1 MPLTTPRHPT
11 PAPAP
16 DGQPAGAPDPDGHP
30 TPAPAP
36 DRRPAGP
43 AGPRLLPGPAP
54 VKGVGPGLLL
64 ALLATVVWS
73 GSFVATRD
81 MADSVPPVQAVFWR
95 WTIALLAV
103 APFAVRPFLRQR
115 AVIRRH
121 LGFTALA
128 SLFGVAL
135 YNTLVHQAGLTT
147 SAGNMGMIMA
157 ASPVL
162 MAGYA
167 RLGGERLGTR
177 RLLGMTV
184 AVLGV
189 LLLVGEGSL
198 AIDLAAGDL
207 WMFAA
212 ALSFASYSALLKRR
226 PEGIDGLAFLFTT
239 FVLGALML
247 APAYAVSLAVQGG
260 FPAVPATV
268 GPLLYVG
275 VLSSAVAF
283 FAWNKAISLIGAA
296 RAGVVYHLQPVCA
309 ALLSYA
315 LLGEELGPTG
325 GVCMVLILGGVALGS
340 AAGGRPAARAGATTP
355 PEPPAPAGRPEAP
368 DTLRP

>member
-1 MPLTTPRHPT
+1 MTLTTPRHPPT
-11 PAPAP
+11 TTAPDDLPPTTAAPGESPRPAPAK
-16 DGQPAGAPDPDGHP
+16 GAG
-30 TPAPAP
+30 
-36 DRRPAGP
+36 
-43 AGPRLLPGPAP
+43 L
-54 VKGVGPGLLL
+54 GLLL

-95 WTIALLAV
+95 WIIALLAV
-103 APFAVRPFLRQR
+103 APFAARRLWRQR

-147 SAGNMGMIMA
+147 SATNMGMIMA
-157 ASPVL
+157 ASPVI
-162 MAGYA
+162 MALYA
-167 RLGGERLGTR
+167 RLGGERLGAR
-177 RLLGMTV
+177 RILGTAV

-189 LLLVGEGSL
+189 LLLVGKGSL
-198 AIDLAAGDL
+198 TVDLAAGDL

-212 ALSFASYSALLKRR
+212 ALSFASYSALLRRR
-226 PEGIDGLAFLFTT
+226 PPELDGLAFLLTT

-247 APAYAVSLAVQGG
+247 APAYAVSLTVQGG
-260 FPAVPATV
+260 FPVVPGTV
-268 GPLLYVG
+268 GPLLYIG
-275 VLSSAVAF
+275 VFSSAVAF

-296 RAGVVYHLQPVCA
+296 RAGVVYYLQPVCV

-315 LLGEELGPTG
+315 LLGERLGPAG
-325 GVCMVLILGGVALGS
+325 GACMALILGGVALSS
-340 AAGGRPAARAGATTP
+340 ASGRPAPTGRGRTP
-355 PEPPAPAGRPEAP
+355 R
-368 DTLRP
+368 